1 MLYDVSSQRSVSER
15 TANTMRRRDLPVRR
29 IAGAK
34 KRVLRH
40 ATLPGGF
47 MVRGAFVLITF
58 LAGLVAPRFATATT
72 ADDLCA
78 PTIDPCIINASVT
91 ITPGSTLDFGSRAV
105 ILKAGR
111 SLDVGIGIMLIN
123 AGAFRLEPNAKLLA
137 GGGFISITTA
147 GAVELQ
153 ASGSTLS
160 RIDVSD
166 TDGGGEVDIAA
177 GGGVTVA
184 GTIQARGADTEADG
198 GDIFIQAGGDVPVTG
213 AFSAKGGSD
222 AGGGSITILAGG
234 TVSVTES
241 MDVSGGEFD
250 GGDIDLEGQGTV
262 TIGSGVVLDM
272 SGGSLSGSG
281 GSVELDSQFGD
292 VTVGGKIVGTA
303 GGSAE
308 EGGGFGGEID
318 MRANAGAIRINNDID
333 VFGGDGAGAGDGGDI
348 GLVAGGALV
357 LNADIDSDGGKD
369 NGSGFGD
376 GGGGN
381 LVFQGCD
388 VTVTAGHLVTAKG
401 GGFGANNFKASGQLT
416 VAGSLVATEANRFDF
431 RDPTK
436 PPIVT
441 GSVTPVG
448 VSTLNPSLPL
458 CQTATGPCGNGA
470 PDPGEVCD
478 DGNTDSCDGCNFN
491 CTRIDDVCGDG
502 IVECG
507 EQCDPPGP
515 TCDPTC
521 HVLAGTALRF
531 PGSPRTRA
539 GCIFEWAIQN
549 PGAPVT
555 DGFPDTTQSCIDG
568 DPSCDADG
576 VTDGGC
582 DFRVSG
588 CVGVVDSRLPEC
600 VSAAVSFINVRRP
613 NPVSPADAVDSANAT
628 KLVDA
633 LDLLGLTVRAGDTI
647 LHAGVPDP
655 AHDHCSAEVALR
667 VPHDP
672 GAIGTRRLSAT
683 AGDVT
688 GRRIRGNEVDLQCRP
703 NPAVCGN
710 GVKEIGEQCD
720 DGNHN
725 PCDGCSPTCKLETCG
740 DGVVQCSEQCDDGA
754 SNGTPGDPCTA
765 QCTQAPP
772 ALRIPGGKNDGD
784 CAFEWSLTIGQAS
797 LDKRGLPQVRQVC
810 NDNDP
815 TCDADPTTG
824 VCLFHL
830 WACVGADDA
839 RVACSATQ
847 VTGVDVL
854 RPRSGPAQAAIAS
867 AMGDLGLP
875 AGPGE
880 RCTRRIDVEV
890 PAHGS
895 QLIVRT
901 QATPAVGKTD
911 KDSLKLK
918 CL

>member
-1 MLYDVSSQRSVSER
+1 MLR
-15 TANTMRRRDLPVRR
+15 
-29 IAGAK
+29 
-34 KRVLRH
+34 RVLVI
-40 ATLPGGF
+40 A
-47 MVRGAFVLITF
+47 F
-58 LAGLVAPRFATATT
+58 LAGLVAPRFAAATT
-72 ADDLCA
+72 AADLCGA
-78 PTIDPCIINASVT
+78 ADPCIISSSVT
-91 ITPGSTLDFGSRAV
+91 ITPGSMIDFGARAV
-105 ILKAGR
+105 ILKGGR
-111 SLDVGIGIMLIN
+111 SLDVGAGIMLIS
-123 AGAFRLEPNAKLLA
+123 AGSFRLEPNAKLLA
-137 GGGFISITTA
+137 NGGFISISTT
-147 GAVELQ
+147 GAVELL

-166 TDGGGEVDIAA
+166 TGGGGEIDIAA

-184 GTIQARGADTEADG
+184 GSIQARGNDVEADG
-198 GDIFIQAGGDVPVTG
+198 GDIFIQAGGDVPIT
-213 AFSAKGGSD
+213 AALSTKGGSD
-222 AGGGSITILAGG
+222 AGGGSVTVIAGG
-234 TVSVTES
+234 TLSLTQS
-241 MDVSGGEFD
+241 IDASAGEFD
-250 GGDIDLEGQGTV
+250 GGAVDLEAQGNL
-262 TIGSGVVLDM
+262 TIAPGVVLDM

-292 VTVGGKIVGTA
+292 ITVGAKILGTA

-308 EGGGFGGEID
+308 EGGGFGGTID
-318 MRANAGAIRINNDID
+318 MRATAGAIHVNDNID

-348 GLVAGGALV
+348 SLIAGGGLIV
-357 LNADIDSDGGKD
+357 NANIDSNGGKD

-388 VTVTAGHLVTAKG
+388 LTVTAGHLVTAKG
-401 GGFGANNFKASGQLT
+401 TSFGVNTLKASRQLT
-416 VAGSLVATEANRFDF
+416 VAGSLVATEANGFEY

-436 PPIVT
+436 LPIVT
-441 GSVTPVG
+441 GAVTPLPV
-448 VSTLNPSLPL
+448 VTVNPTLPL
-458 CQTATGPCGNGA
+458 CQTATGPCGNGT
-470 PDPGEVCD
+470 PDPAEVCD

-491 CTRIDDVCGDG
+491 CTRVDDVCGDG

-515 TCDPTC
+515 TCDPAC

-531 PGSPRTRA
+531 PGSPRGRA

-549 PGAPVT
+549 PGASVP
-555 DGFPDTTQSCIDG
+555 DGFPDPTQSCIDG
-568 DPSCDADG
+568 DPACDADG
-576 VTDGGC
+576 ITDGGC
-582 DFRVSG
+582 NFRVSG
-588 CVGVVDSRLPEC
+588 CVGVVDSRLPSC
-600 VSAAVSFINVRRP
+600 ISGAVSFVNVRRP
-613 NPVSPADAVDSANAT
+613 NPQSPVDPTDSANAT

-633 LDLLGLTVRAGDTI
+633 LGLLGLTVRAGGTI
-647 LHAGVPDP
+647 LHAGVPD
-655 AHDHCSAEVALR
+655 AVHDHCSAEVSLR

-683 AGDVT
+683 SGDVS

-710 GVKEIGEQCD
+710 GTKEIGEQCD
-720 DGNHN
+720 DGNQN
-725 PCDGCSPTCKLETCG
+725 SCDGCSPTCKIETCG
-740 DGVVQCSEQCDDGA
+740 DGIVQCTEQCDDGA
-754 SNGTPGDPCTA
+754 SNGAPGDPCTA

-772 ALRIPGGKNDGD
+772 ALRIPGGQHDGD

-797 LDKRGLPQVRQVC
+797 VDTRGLPQVRQVC

-839 RVACSATQ
+839 RVACSAMQ

-854 RPRSGPAQAAIAS
+854 RPRSGPAQAAIVS
-867 AMGDLGLP
+867 AISDLGLP

-890 PAHGS
+890 PAHRS
-895 QLIVRT
+895 QLVVRT
-901 QATPAVGKTD
+901 QASPAGGKPD